1 MQPGIQIQATWFLEK
16 EAWLCLGIGSMVRYS
31 GGVEGDKGRGMS
43 VSRKEQTREVGSSGE
58 SGLARTEVGEG
69 RARADLIELLREL
82 GPDWDATREPLKGCQ
97 RMHDQP
103 RLAEG
108 EGFSSGIL

>member
-1 MQPGIQIQATWFLEK
+1 LVP
-16 EAWLCLGIGSMVRYS
+16 LGSPR
-31 GGVEGDKGRGMS
+31 
-43 VSRKEQTREVGSSGE
+43 E

>member
-58 SGLARTEVGEG
+58 SKRVWPGQDRSRRGKS
-69 RARADLIELLREL
+69 
-82 GPDWDATREPLKGCQ
+82 KG
-97 RMHDQP
+97 
-103 RLAEG
+103 
-108 EGFSSGIL
+108 